1 MINTRRK
8 GRVAEL
14 EYCEILKARG
24 YLVELTPPPA
34 KFKKQ
39 QDFFGLFDILAFSK
53 NDILFVQVKTNLKI
67 KLENSKNQIILN
79 ILKFKNTNQLP
90 NVKYILANRI
100 DGKSNK
106 KPVWQ
111 EIEI

>member
-1 MINTRRK
+1 MSTRTK
-8 GRVAEL
+8 GRKNEL

-53 NDILFVQVKTNLKI
+53 NDILFIQVKTNLKI
-67 KLENSKNQIILN
+67 KLENSKNQVVLDILE
-79 ILKFKNTNQLP
+79 FKNTNKIP
-90 NVKYILANRI
+90 NVRYILANRI